1 MSEYKCINCGETKQS
16 TAPCKCNVC
25 GYNMFKTPYDRR
37 SVLADEIRK
46 QLLSLEFHNISDF
59 NFEYY
64 RIENNNSDK
73 AKKIYKASDDNRFPS
88 FAKIHDYIC
97 SAKKTEEFYSRFL
110 KSIQQIRSYL
120 NTEYRQKY
128 TVSFDKIENE
138 INICNRA
145 FNKAISSI
153 GTELNVETTDFPQ
166 TKLLYTE
173 SLCADYA
180 DTVNEILNQSEKLLK
195 NIYSFIRINN
205 IYGNAY
211 KEKISVQL
219 KKSSNSDIITN
230 LEACLSELKKEVETK
245 YIIDIFSDGTDELK
259 KMLRPLLRALKTV
272 LTISV
277 VDKKST
283 YFVCGTEL
291 KYNEFVQAIINKIK
305 NTYAPING
313 IINSPDFLSELTDND
328 LFSLYTEI
336 CHNNEDGFSTLTG
349 VNKIGE
355 NEQKLNALIGLNG
368 IKESIKKIKAYALS
382 NKDSGELNIHMCFLG
397 NPGSGKTEVARII
410 AGILYENKIL
420 PTYKMVETDRS
431 GLIGQYVGETPQKTM
446 DKIQEAMGGVL
457 FIDEAYSLVASD
469 SPWDY
474 GHEAVSTLIKAM
486 EDFRGKFCVILAGYK
501 NEMLN
506 MISSNPGFKSRI
518 QFTLDFPNYSRQ
530 ELENIAKLMLEKRKY
545 TTDEYALNRILDIT
559 DIKRKDPNF
568 ANARE
573 LRNIL
578 DQVIMC
584 QNLRCVGSDN
594 KEIGLV
600 DVNSYIQSEKINI
613 PSASD
618 SGKTTA
624 LSGEEELDKLI
635 GLSQIKRMIKKIKA
649 YAKKNHDSADFNMHM
664 CFFGN
669 PGTGKTEV
677 ARILSKI
684 LYEAGV
690 LDEAKLVETDTHGL
704 IGKFVGE
711 TAPKTKAKINKAM
724 NGVLFIDEAYA
735 LCGSSNSNDGSN
747 YADEAVSVLI
757 KEMEDHRGQ
766 FCVILAGYKDET
778 LELINSNPGFESRI
792 QFKLDFPDYTR
803 DELGEIAKK
812 MLEKK
817 HYDIA
822 PDALNIML
830 DITDVLRAKPNFAN
844 ARTVRN
850 ILDQVIM
857 NQNLRTE
864 NFNIDNML
872 IIEQDV
878 CDYIDDEGIDMNA
891 IENKPKHSI
900 GFI

>member
-1 MSEYKCINCGETKQS
+1 
-16 TAPCKCNVC
+16 
-25 GYNMFKTPYDRR
+25 MFKTPYDRR
-37 SVLADEIRK
+37 SVLVSEIRK

-59 NFEYY
+59 SFEYY
-64 RIENNNSDK
+64 RVENISANK
-73 AKKIYKASDDNRFPS
+73 TKKIYKAFDDNRFPNFS
-88 FAKIHDYIC
+88 KIQDYIC
-97 SAKKTEEFYSRFL
+97 SAKKTEEFCSRFL

-120 NTEYRQKY
+120 NTEYRQEY
-128 TVSFDKIENE
+128 TVSFDKIEKE
-138 INICNRA
+138 INVCNIA

-153 GTELNVETTDFPQ
+153 GAELNVESTDFPQ
-166 TKLLYTE
+166 AELLYTE
-173 SLCADYA
+173 SLNADYINI
-180 DTVNEILNQSEKLLK
+180 VNEVLNQSENLLK
-195 NIYSFIRINN
+195 NIYGFIKVNN
-205 IYGNAY
+205 IYGNVF

-219 KKSSNSDIITN
+219 KKSRNSDIKTC
-230 LEACLSELKKEVETK
+230 LEFCLSELKKEVETK
-245 YIIDIFSDGTDELK
+245 YVIDIFSDGTDELK
-259 KMLRPLLRALKTV
+259 KMLRPLWRALKTV
-272 LTISV
+272 LTCSIIEKS
-277 VDKKST
+277 ST

-291 KYNEFVQAIINKIK
+291 KYNDFIQTIINVI
-305 NTYAPING
+305 NNRYLPINAA
-313 IINSPDFLSELTDND
+313 IKSTDFLSNKTEDD

-336 CHNNEDGFSTLTG
+336 CHKNEDGFSALTG
-349 VNKIGE
+349 VIKFGE
-355 NEQKLNALIGLNG
+355 NEQKLNALIGLNS

-382 NKDSGELNIHMCFLG
+382 NKDSDELNIHMCFLG

-420 PTYKMVETDRS
+420 PTDKIVETDRS
-431 GLIGQYVGETPQKTM
+431 GLVGQYVGETPQKTM

-457 FIDEAYSLVASD
+457 FIDEAYSLVTSD

-486 EDFRGKFCVILAGYK
+486 EDYRGKFCVILAGYK

-506 MISSNPGFKSRI
+506 MILSNPGFKSRI
-518 QFTLDFPNYSRQ
+518 QFTLDFPNYSRP
-530 ELENIAKLMLEKRKY
+530 ELESIAKLMLEKRKY
-545 TTDEYALNRILDIT
+545 TTDEYALDRMLDIT

-573 LRNIL
+573 IRNIL

-584 QNLRCVGSDN
+584 QNLRCVGTDN

-613 PSASD
+613 PSASN
-618 SGKTTA
+618 SPKTKS
-624 LSGEEELDKLI
+624 LSGEEELDTLV
-635 GLSQIKRMIKKIKA
+635 GLSQVKRMIKKIKA
-649 YAKKNHDSADFNMHM
+649 YAKKNYNSADFNMHM

-690 LDEAKLVETDTHGL
+690 LDEAKLVETDAHGL

-711 TAPKTKAKINKAM
+711 TAPKTKAKINEAM

-735 LCGSSNSNDGSN
+735 LYGSANSNDGSN

-792 QFKLDFPDYTR
+792 QFKLDFPDYSK

-812 MLEKK
+812 MLDKK
-817 HYDIA
+817 HYDIT
-822 PDALNIML
+822 PDALSIIL
-830 DITDVLRAKPNFAN
+830 AITDVLRTKPNFAN
-844 ARTVRN
+844 ARTMRN

-864 NFNIDNML
+864 DSDINDML

-878 CDYIDDEGIDMNA
+878 YDYIDDEGIDMNA
-891 IENKPKHSI
+891 PENKSKHSI

>member
-1 MSEYKCINCGETKQS
+1 
-16 TAPCKCNVC
+16 V
-25 GYNMFKTPYDRR
+25 F
-37 SVLADEIRK
+37 
-46 QLLSLEFHNISDF
+46 
-59 NFEYY
+59 
-64 RIENNNSDK
+64 
-73 AKKIYKASDDNRFPS
+73 
-88 FAKIHDYIC
+88 
-97 SAKKTEEFYSRFL
+97 
-110 KSIQQIRSYL
+110 
-120 NTEYRQKY
+120 
-128 TVSFDKIENE
+128 
-138 INICNRA
+138 
-145 FNKAISSI
+145 
-153 GTELNVETTDFPQ
+153 
-166 TKLLYTE
+166 
-173 SLCADYA
+173 
-180 DTVNEILNQSEKLLK
+180 
-195 NIYSFIRINN
+195 
-205 IYGNAY
+205 

-219 KKSSNSDIITN
+219 KKSRNSDIKTC
-230 LEACLSELKKEVETK
+230 LEFCLSELKKEVETK
-245 YIIDIFSDGTDELK
+245 YVIDIFSDGTDELK
-259 KMLRPLLRALKTV
+259 KMLRPLWRALKTV
-272 LTISV
+272 LTCSIIEKS
-277 VDKKST
+277 ST

-291 KYNEFVQAIINKIK
+291 KYNDFIQTIINVI
-305 NTYAPING
+305 NNRYLPINAA
-313 IINSPDFLSELTDND
+313 IKSTDFLSNKTEDD

-336 CHNNEDGFSTLTG
+336 CHKNEDGFSALTG
-349 VNKIGE
+349 VIKFGE
-355 NEQKLNALIGLNG
+355 NEQKLNALIGLNS

-382 NKDSGELNIHMCFLG
+382 NKDSDELNIHMCFLG

-420 PTYKMVETDRS
+420 PTDKIVETDRS
-431 GLIGQYVGETPQKTM
+431 GLVGQYVGETPQKTM

-457 FIDEAYSLVASD
+457 FIDEAYSLVTSD

-486 EDFRGKFCVILAGYK
+486 EDYRGKFCVILAGYK

-506 MISSNPGFKSRI
+506 MILSNPGFKSRI
-518 QFTLDFPNYSRQ
+518 QFTLDFPNYSRP
-530 ELENIAKLMLEKRKY
+530 ELESIAKLMLEKRKY
-545 TTDEYALNRILDIT
+545 TTDEYALDRMLDIT

-573 LRNIL
+573 IRNIL

-584 QNLRCVGSDN
+584 QNLRCVGTDN

-613 PSASD
+613 PSASN
-618 SGKTTA
+618 SPKTKS
-624 LSGEEELDKLI
+624 LSGEEELDTLV
-635 GLSQIKRMIKKIKA
+635 GLSQVKRMIKKIKA
-649 YAKKNHDSADFNMHM
+649 YAKKNYNSADFNMHM

-690 LDEAKLVETDTHGL
+690 LDEAKLVETDAHGL

-711 TAPKTKAKINKAM
+711 TAPKTKAKINEAM

-735 LCGSSNSNDGSN
+735 LYGSANSNDGSN

-792 QFKLDFPDYTR
+792 QFKLDFPDYSK

-812 MLEKK
+812 MLDKK
-817 HYDIA
+817 HYDIT
-822 PDALNIML
+822 PDALSIIL
-830 DITDVLRAKPNFAN
+830 AITDVLRTKPNFAN
-844 ARTVRN
+844 ARTMRN

-864 NFNIDNML
+864 DSDINDML

-878 CDYIDDEGIDMNA
+878 YDYIDDEGIDMNA
-891 IENKPKHSI
+891 PENKSKHSI